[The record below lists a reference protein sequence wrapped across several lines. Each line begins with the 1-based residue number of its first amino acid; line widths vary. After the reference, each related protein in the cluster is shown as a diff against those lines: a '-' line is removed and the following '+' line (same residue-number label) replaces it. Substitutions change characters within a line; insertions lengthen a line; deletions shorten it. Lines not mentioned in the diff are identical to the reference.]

1 MFIRRKLNLVTGFFA
16 TILAVFSFYLI
27 ILSVGDLNRVFNA
40 QNNESLSL
48 HLFNASIHWAV
59 ERGTI
64 NTVLGTEA
72 PATQDQSAAILKNR
86 DLGNREFQSA
96 MDLIDSSKIQIH
108 PIEFKED
115 LEPLR
120 NLYQELN
127 VFRTRIDKEITQEA
141 SPDRGPLRGLWFPTI
156 NNLIESAGQYRKH
169 KEGEIPDV
177 GKGLSSAMARRH
189 SLWEMAEYTGR
200 IRGFVSGVIASG
212 QALEPAAV
220 VNQGINLGRIESA
233 WFIITTTDDDFIALS
248 QFDRD
253 KEGLKN
259 EFMGKYYPEMKK
271 MVTEGALGLDY
282 SLNSRQWFEKMT
294 DAINLILQAESTLDR
309 FFDSAINELL
319 GRSFFMLGLSLLALL
334 AVTIVVL
341 INLRVIKTSMD
352 SLDQTIKALE
362 SVAEGEGDLT
372 RTLPQD
378 SESETGLLGDAFNR
392 FLASLAG
399 LVRQS
404 QLLVIGVKDSSDSF
418 SQSSK
423 LMGDATE
430 KTILRIQGLAATG
443 EELSVNAKSS
453 DEFLGSTS
461 QTFDSVATA
470 AEEMTATVG
479 SIAQDAEKARGVVT
493 KTSEMVNT
501 LKTRMDRLGTEARE
515 IGMFLETIS
524 AISSQTNLLA
534 LNATIEAARAGA
546 SGKGFAVVANEIKE
560 LARQTD
566 GAAEE
571 IQGKIS
577 GIQASVVDTV
587 EEIGKVSQA
596 IQISRDAV
604 ESIAAAIEEQ
614 SSVIRDVAS
623 SVTLGAANIKEL
635 AYQSTANTQASG
647 EIAQSIGSA
656 KVEMDKS
663 GELMSSMNRNSD
675 ELSVIAGELQ
685 SAFSRF
691 KV

>member
-177 GKGLSSAMARRH
+177 GKGLSSAMALRH

-404 QLLVIGVKDSSDSF
+404 QQLVIGVKDSSDSF

>member
-177 GKGLSSAMARRH
+177 GKGLSSAMALRH